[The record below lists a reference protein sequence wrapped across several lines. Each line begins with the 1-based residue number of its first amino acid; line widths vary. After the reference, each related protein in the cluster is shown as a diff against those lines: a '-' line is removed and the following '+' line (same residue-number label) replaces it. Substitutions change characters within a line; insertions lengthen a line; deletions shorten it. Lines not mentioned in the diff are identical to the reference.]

1 MRETRILEFKETIT
15 NTFLKTVS
23 AFSNYDGGT
32 ILFGVDDDGNVKGLP
47 DVKQACLDIENKI
60 NDSISPQPN
69 YTLEIQSNNQTIKLT
84 VSSGL
89 QKPYLYKSKAYKRND
104 TATIEVDTL
113 EFTRLVLDGKNIRFE
128 ELPCKDQD
136 LSFEILQRKLKESI
150 QIEAFNQDTLRTL
163 NLYDNVNGF
172 NNAAGLLADKNHFP
186 GIDIV
191 KFGENISIIQKRTT
205 VENTSVLDAYEKALA
220 VFRDYYQ
227 YEVIQGAD
235 RKKMEKIPEAAFREA
250 IANALIHRVWD
261 VDSHIRVSMFD
272 DRIEVVSPGG
282 LPSGITAEE
291 YLSGQYEV
299 IQGADRKKMEKIPEA
314 AFREAI
320 ANALIHRVW
329 DVDSHIRVSMFDD
342 RIEVV
347 SPGGLPSGITAEE
360 YLSGKL
366 SVLRNRN
373 LANVF
378 YRLGFVEIFGTG
390 ITRIKQLYAE
400 GLMKPDFEVSEN
412 SIKIVLPLFE
422 KDVNLTED
430 EKVIY
435 KLLSKTMLKP
445 ISEIAPYIPFG
456 KSKTTKLLKDMGEKG
471 VIAIEGK
478 GRGTKYIIK

>member
-1 MRETRILEFKETIT
+1 M
-15 NTFLKTVS
+15 
-23 AFSNYDGGT
+23 
-32 ILFGVDDDGNVKGLP
+32 
-47 DVKQACLDIENKI
+47 
-60 NDSISPQPN
+60 
-69 YTLEIQSNNQTIKLT
+69 
-84 VSSGL
+84 
-89 QKPYLYKSKAYKRND
+89 YKSKAYKRND

-113 EFTRLVLDGKNIRFE
+113 EFSRLVLDGKNIRFE
-128 ELPCKDQD
+128 ELPCKNQD
-136 LSFEILQRKLKESI
+136 LSFEVLQCKLKESI
-150 QIEAFNQDTLRTL
+150 QIETFNQDTLRIL

-186 GIDIV
+186 GIDVV

-205 VENTSVLDAYEKALA
+205 VENISILDAYEKALA

-261 VDSHIRVSMFD
+261 VDTHIRVSMFD
-272 DRIEVVSPGG
+272 DRV
-282 LPSGITAEE
+282 
-291 YLSGQYEV
+291 
-299 IQGADRKKMEKIPEA
+299 
-314 AFREAI
+314 
-320 ANALIHRVW
+320 
-329 DVDSHIRVSMFDD
+329 
-342 RIEVV
+342 EVV

-412 SIKIVLPLFE
+412 AIKIVLPHIIKCF
-422 KDVNLTED
+422 
-430 EKVIY
+430 
-435 KLLSKTMLKP
+435 
-445 ISEIAPYIPFG
+445 
-456 KSKTTKLLKDMGEKG
+456 LLKIQGFSTFHISVNKPQL
-471 VIAIEGK
+471 
-478 GRGTKYIIK
+478 

>member
-1 MRETRILEFKETIT
+1 MRETRTLEFKETIT

-32 ILFGVDDDGNVKGLP
+32 IFFGVDDDGNIKGLP

-60 NDSISPQPN
+60 NDSITPQPD
-69 YTLEIQSNNQTIKLT
+69 YTLEVQNNDQTIKLT
-84 VSSGL
+84 VKSGL

-113 EFTRLVLDGKNIRFE
+113 EFSRLVLDGKNIRFE
-128 ELPCKDQD
+128 ELPCKDQE
-136 LSFEILQRKLKESI
+136 LSFEILHRKLKETVR
-150 QIEAFNQDTLRTL
+150 IENFDKDTLKTL
-163 NLYDNVNGF
+163 NLYDDVNGF

-191 KFGENISIIQKRTT
+191 KFGENISIIQKRSTF
-205 VENTSVLDAYEKALA
+205 ENISVLEVYEKAID

-235 RKKMEKIPEAAFREA
+235 RKKMEKVPEAAFREA

-261 VDSHIRVSMFD
+261 VNSQIRVSMFD
-272 DRIEVVSPGG
+272 DRIEIVSPGG
-282 LPSGITAEE
+282 LLSGITE
-291 YLSGQYEV
+291 
-299 IQGADRKKMEKIPEA
+299 
-314 AFREAI
+314 
-320 ANALIHRVW
+320 
-329 DVDSHIRVSMFDD
+329 
-342 RIEVV
+342 
-347 SPGGLPSGITAEE
+347 EE

-400 GLMKPDFEVSEN
+400 SLIKPDFEVSEN
-412 SIKIVLPLFE
+412 AIEIVLPIFE
-422 KDVNLTED
+422 KNADLTED
-430 EKVIY
+430 EIVIY

-445 ISEIAPYIPFG
+445 ISEVAPYVPFG
-456 KSKTTKLLKDMGEKG
+456 KSKTIKLLKEMCQKG
-471 VIAIEGK
+471 VIAVEGK
-478 GRGTKYIIK
+478 GKGTKYIIR

>member
-1 MRETRILEFKETIT
+1 MRETRTLEFKEAIM

-32 ILFGVDDDGNVKGLP
+32 IFLGFDDDGNIKGLP
-47 DVKQACLDIENKI
+47 DVKPSCLDIENKI
-60 NDSISPQPN
+60 NDSISPQLN
-69 YTLEIQSNNQTIKLT
+69 YTLEIQNNDQTIKLT
-84 VSSGL
+84 VKSGL

-113 EFTRLVLDGKNIRFE
+113 ELSRLILDGKNIRFE
-128 ELPCKDQD
+128 ELPCKEQE
-136 LSFEILQRKLKESI
+136 LSFEVLHRKLKESI
-150 QIEAFNQDTLRTL
+150 QIETFNQDTLKTL
-163 NLYDNVNGF
+163 NLYDSVNGY

-186 GIDIV
+186 GIDLV

-205 VENTSVLDAYEKALA
+205 FENISVLDAYEKSIAI
-220 VFRDYYQ
+220 FRDYYQ

-261 VDSHIRVSMFD
+261 VDS
-272 DRIEVVSPGG
+272 
-282 LPSGITAEE
+282 
-291 YLSGQYEV
+291 Q
-299 IQGADRKKMEKIPEA
+299 
-314 AFREAI
+314 
-320 ANALIHRVW
+320 
-329 DVDSHIRVSMFDD
+329 IRVSMFDD

-390 ITRIKQLYAE
+390 ITRIKQLYE
-400 GLMKPDFEVSEN
+400 ESLVKPDFEISEN
-412 SIKIVLPLFE
+412 IIKIVLPIFE
-422 KDVNLTED
+422 NNLNLTED
-430 EKVIY
+430 ETIIY
-435 KLLSKTMLKP
+435 KVLSKTMLKP
-445 ISEIAPYIPFG
+445 ISEIAPYVPFG
-456 KSKTTKLLKDMGEKG
+456 KSKTTQLLKDMGQKG
-471 VIAIEGK
+471 VVIVEGK

>member
-32 ILFGVDDDGNVKGLP
+32 ILFGVDDDGNIKGLP

-60 NDSISPQPN
+60 NDNITPQPD
-69 YTLEIQSNNQTIKLT
+69 YTLEIQNNDQTIKLT
-84 VSSGL
+84 VKSGL

-113 EFTRLVLDGKNIRFE
+113 EFSRLVLDGKNIRFE
-128 ELPCKDQD
+128 ELPCKDQE
-136 LSFEILQRKLKESI
+136 LSFEILHRKLKETVR
-150 QIEAFNQDTLRTL
+150 IENFDKDTLKTL
-163 NLYDNVNGF
+163 NLYDDVNGF

-191 KFGENISIIQKRTT
+191 KFGENISIIQKRATF
-205 VENTSVLDAYEKALA
+205 ENISVLEVYEKAIE

-261 VDSHIRVSMFD
+261 VDSQIRVSMFD
-272 DRIEVVSPGG
+272 DRIDIVSPGG
-282 LPSGITAEE
+282 LPSGITE
-291 YLSGQYEV
+291 
-299 IQGADRKKMEKIPEA
+299 
-314 AFREAI
+314 
-320 ANALIHRVW
+320 
-329 DVDSHIRVSMFDD
+329 
-342 RIEVV
+342 
-347 SPGGLPSGITAEE
+347 EE

-366 SVLRNRN
+366 YVLRNRN

-390 ITRIKQLYAE
+390 STRIKQLYAE
-400 GLMKPDFEVSEN
+400 ALIKPDFEVSEN
-412 SIKIVLPLFE
+412 AIKIVLPIFE
-422 KDVNLTED
+422 KNADLTED
-430 EKVIY
+430 EIVVY

-445 ISEIAPYIPFG
+445 ISEVAPYVPFG
-456 KSKTTKLLKDMGEKG
+456 KSKTTKLLKEMCQKG
-471 VIAIEGK
+471 VITVEGK
-478 GRGTKYIIK
+478 GKGTKYIIS

>member
-23 AFSNYDGGT
+23 AFSNYNGGT
-32 ILFGVDDDGNVKGLP
+32 ILFGVDDDGNIKGLS
-47 DVKQACLDIENKI
+47 DAKQACLDIENKI
-60 NDSISPQPN
+60 NDSITPQPN
-69 YTLEIQSNNQTIKLT
+69 YTLEIQNNDQTIKLT
-84 VSSGL
+84 VKSGL

-113 EFTRLVLDGKNIRFE
+113 EFSRLVLDGKNISFE
-128 ELPCKDQD
+128 ELPCKDQK
-136 LSFEILQRKLKESI
+136 LSFEILHRRLKENI
-150 QIEAFNQDTLRTL
+150 QIQTFNQDTLKTL

-172 NNAAGLLADKNHFP
+172 NNAAGILADKNHFP

-191 KFGENISIIQKRTT
+191 KFGENINIIQKRATF
-205 VENTSVLDAYEKALA
+205 ENTSALDVYEKAID

-227 YEVIQGAD
+227 YEVIQGVD
-235 RKKMEKIPEAAFREA
+235 RKMIEKIPEAAFREA

-261 VDSHIRVSMFD
+261 VNSHVRVSMFD
-272 DRIEVVSPGG
+272 DRIEIVSPGG
-282 LPSGITAEE
+282 LPPGIT
-291 YLSGQYEV
+291 V
-299 IQGADRKKMEKIPEA
+299 
-314 AFREAI
+314 
-320 ANALIHRVW
+320 
-329 DVDSHIRVSMFDD
+329 
-342 RIEVV
+342 
-347 SPGGLPSGITAEE
+347 EE

-400 GLMKPDFEVSEN
+400 SLTKPDFEVSEN
-412 SIKIVLPLFE
+412 TIKIVLPVFE
-422 KDVNLTED
+422 TNVNLTED

-435 KLLSKTMLKP
+435 KFLSKTMLKP
-445 ISEIAPYIPFG
+445 ISEIAPYVPFG
-456 KSKTTKLLKDMGEKG
+456 KSKTTQLLKEMGEKG
-471 VIAIEGK
+471 VITIEGK

>member
-1 MRETRILEFKETIT
+1 MRISAYNIFNKSKMEAIDMRETRILEFKETIT

-32 ILFGVDDDGNVKGLP
+32 ILFGVDDDGNIKGLP

-60 NDSISPQPN
+60 NDSITPQPD
-69 YTLEIQSNNQTIKLT
+69 YTLEIQNNDQTIKLT
-84 VSSGL
+84 VKSGL

-113 EFTRLVLDGKNIRFE
+113 EFSRLVLDGKNIRFE
-128 ELPCKDQD
+128 ELPCKDQE
-136 LSFEILQRKLKESI
+136 LSFEILHRKLKETVR
-150 QIEAFNQDTLRTL
+150 IENFDKDTLKTL
-163 NLYDNVNGF
+163 NLYDDVNGF

-191 KFGENISIIQKRTT
+191 KFGENISIIQKRSTF
-205 VENTSVLDAYEKALA
+205 ENISVLEVYEKAIE

-261 VDSHIRVSMFD
+261 VDSQIRVSMFD
-272 DRIEVVSPGG
+272 DRIEIVSPGG
-282 LPSGITAEE
+282 LPSGITE
-291 YLSGQYEV
+291 
-299 IQGADRKKMEKIPEA
+299 
-314 AFREAI
+314 
-320 ANALIHRVW
+320 
-329 DVDSHIRVSMFDD
+329 
-342 RIEVV
+342 
-347 SPGGLPSGITAEE
+347 EE

-390 ITRIKQLYAE
+390 ITRIKQLYAD
-400 GLMKPDFEVSEN
+400 GLIKPDFEVSEN
-412 SIKIVLPLFE
+412 AIKIMLPVFE
-422 KDVNLTED
+422 KNADLTKD
-430 EKVIY
+430 EIIIY

-445 ISEIAPYIPFG
+445 ISEVAPYVPFG
-456 KSKTTKLLKDMGEKG
+456 KSKTTKLLKEMCQKG
-471 VIAIEGK
+471 VITVEGK
-478 GRGTKYIIK
+478 GKSTKYIIS

>member
-1 MRETRILEFKETIT
+1 MIAMRETRILEFKETIT

-23 AFSNYDGGT
+23 AFSNYNGGM

-69 YTLEIQSNNQTIKLT
+69 YMLELQNNDQTIKLT
-84 VSSGL
+84 VKSGL

-113 EFTRLVLDGKNIRFE
+113 EFSRLVLDGKNIRFE
-128 ELPCKDQD
+128 ELPCKDQE
-136 LSFEILQRKLKESI
+136 LSFEILHRKLKETVR
-150 QIEAFNQDTLRTL
+150 IENFDKDTLKTL
-163 NLYDNVNGF
+163 NLYDDVNGF

-191 KFGENISIIQKRTT
+191 KFGENISIIQKRSTF
-205 VENTSVLDAYEKALA
+205 ENISVLEVYEKAIE

-261 VDSHIRVSMFD
+261 VDSQIRVSMFD
-272 DRIEVVSPGG
+272 DRIDIVSPGG
-282 LPSGITAEE
+282 LPSGITE
-291 YLSGQYEV
+291 
-299 IQGADRKKMEKIPEA
+299 
-314 AFREAI
+314 
-320 ANALIHRVW
+320 
-329 DVDSHIRVSMFDD
+329 
-342 RIEVV
+342 
-347 SPGGLPSGITAEE
+347 EE

-366 SVLRNRN
+366 YVLRNRN

-390 ITRIKQLYAE
+390 STRIKQLYAE
-400 GLMKPDFEVSEN
+400 ALIKPDFEVSEN
-412 SIKIVLPLFE
+412 AIKIVLPIFE
-422 KDVNLTED
+422 KNADLTED
-430 EKVIY
+430 EIVVY

-445 ISEIAPYIPFG
+445 ISEVAPYVPFG
-456 KSKTTKLLKDMGEKG
+456 KSKTTKLLKEMCQKG
-471 VIAIEGK
+471 VITVEGK
-478 GRGTKYIIK
+478 GKGTKYIIS

>member
-1 MRETRILEFKETIT
+1 MRETRTLEFKETIT

-32 ILFGVDDDGNVKGLP
+32 IFFGVDDDGNIKGLP

-60 NDSISPQPN
+60 NDSITPQPD
-69 YTLEIQSNNQTIKLT
+69 YTLEVQNNDQTIKLT
-84 VSSGL
+84 VKRGL

-113 EFTRLVLDGKNIRFE
+113 EFSRLVLDGKNIRFE
-128 ELPCKDQD
+128 ELPCKDQE
-136 LSFEILQRKLKESI
+136 LSFEILHRKLKETVR
-150 QIEAFNQDTLRTL
+150 IENFDKDTLKTL
-163 NLYDNVNGF
+163 NLYDDVNGF

-191 KFGENISIIQKRTT
+191 KFGENISIIQKRSTF
-205 VENTSVLDAYEKALA
+205 ENISVLEVYEKAID

-235 RKKMEKIPEAAFREA
+235 RKKMEKVPEAAFREA

-261 VDSHIRVSMFD
+261 VNSQIRVSMFD
-272 DRIEVVSPGG
+272 DRIEIVSPGG
-282 LPSGITAEE
+282 LPSGITE
-291 YLSGQYEV
+291 
-299 IQGADRKKMEKIPEA
+299 
-314 AFREAI
+314 
-320 ANALIHRVW
+320 
-329 DVDSHIRVSMFDD
+329 
-342 RIEVV
+342 
-347 SPGGLPSGITAEE
+347 EE

-400 GLMKPDFEVSEN
+400 SLIKPDFEVSEN
-412 SIKIVLPLFE
+412 AIEIVLPIFE
-422 KDVNLTED
+422 KNADLTED
-430 EKVIY
+430 EIVIY

-445 ISEIAPYIPFG
+445 ISEVAPYVPFG
-456 KSKTTKLLKDMGEKG
+456 KSKTIKLLKEMCQKG
-471 VIAIEGK
+471 VIAVEGK
-478 GRGTKYIIK
+478 GKGTKYIIR

>member
-1 MRETRILEFKETIT
+1 MRETRTLEFKETIT

-32 ILFGVDDDGNVKGLP
+32 ILFGVDDDGNIKGLP

-60 NDSISPQPN
+60 NDSITPQPD
-69 YTLEIQSNNQTIKLT
+69 YTLEVQNNDQTIKLT
-84 VSSGL
+84 VKSGL

-113 EFTRLVLDGKNIRFE
+113 EFSRLVLDGKNIRFE
-128 ELPCKDQD
+128 ELPCKDQE
-136 LSFEILQRKLKESI
+136 LSFEILHRKLKEI
-150 QIEAFNQDTLRTL
+150 VRIENFDKDTLKTL
-163 NLYDNVNGF
+163 NLYDDVNGF

-191 KFGENISIIQKRTT
+191 KFGENISIIQKRSTF
-205 VENTSVLDAYEKALA
+205 ENISVLEVYEKAIE

-261 VDSHIRVSMFD
+261 VDSQIRVSMFD
-272 DRIEVVSPGG
+272 DRIEIVSPGG
-282 LPSGITAEE
+282 LPSGITE
-291 YLSGQYEV
+291 
-299 IQGADRKKMEKIPEA
+299 
-314 AFREAI
+314 
-320 ANALIHRVW
+320 
-329 DVDSHIRVSMFDD
+329 
-342 RIEVV
+342 
-347 SPGGLPSGITAEE
+347 EE

-378 YRLGFVEIFGTG
+378 YRLGFVEIFGMG

-400 GLMKPDFEVSEN
+400 ALIKPDFEVSEN
-412 SIKIVLPLFE
+412 AIKIVLPIFE
-422 KDVNLTED
+422 KNADLTKD
-430 EKVIY
+430 EIIIY

-445 ISEIAPYIPFG
+445 ISEVAPYVPFG
-456 KSKTTKLLKDMGEKG
+456 KSKTTKLLKEMCQKG
-471 VIAIEGK
+471 VITVEGK
-478 GRGTKYIIK
+478 GKGTKYIIR

>member
-23 AFSNYDGGT
+23 AFSNYNGGE
-32 ILFGVDDDGNVKGLP
+32 ILFGVDDDGNIKGLS

-69 YTLEIQSNNQTIKLT
+69 YTLGIQNNEKTIKLS
-84 VSSGL
+84 VKSGL

-113 EFTRLVLDGKNIRFE
+113 EFSRLVLEGKNIRFE
-128 ELPCKDQD
+128 ELPCKDQK
-136 LSFEILQRKLKESI
+136 LSFKILQSKLKENI
-150 QIEAFNQDTLRTL
+150 QIETFNKDTLKTL
-163 NLYDNVNGF
+163 NLYDDVNGF

-186 GIDIV
+186 GLDIV
-191 KFGENISIIQKRTT
+191 KFGEDISIIQKRITF
-205 VENTSVLDAYEKALA
+205 ENTSVLDIYEKALS

-235 RKKMEKIPEAAFREA
+235 RKRVEKIPEASFREA

-261 VDSHIRVSMFD
+261 VDSQIRVSMFD

-282 LPSGITAEE
+282 LPSGITE
-291 YLSGQYEV
+291 
-299 IQGADRKKMEKIPEA
+299 D
-314 AFREAI
+314 
-320 ANALIHRVW
+320 
-329 DVDSHIRVSMFDD
+329 
-342 RIEVV
+342 
-347 SPGGLPSGITAEE
+347 E

-390 ITRIKQLYAE
+390 ITRIKQIYSEASV
-400 GLMKPDFEVSEN
+400 KPSFEVSEN
-412 SIKIVLPLFE
+412 ATQIVLPIYE
-422 KDVNLTED
+422 ENANLTED
-430 EKVIY
+430 EKVVY
-435 KLLSKTMLKP
+435 KFLSKNIMKSM
-445 ISEIAPYIPFG
+445 SEIAPYISFG
-456 KSKTTKLLKDMGEKG
+456 KSKTTKLLKDMEQKG

-478 GRGTKYIIK
+478 GKGTKYRIK

>member
-32 ILFGVDDDGNVKGLP
+32 ILFGVDDDGNIKGLP

-60 NDSISPQPN
+60 NDNITPQPD
-69 YTLEIQSNNQTIKLT
+69 YTLEIQNNDQTIKLT
-84 VSSGL
+84 VKSGL

-113 EFTRLVLDGKNIRFE
+113 EFSRLVLDGKNIRFE
-128 ELPCKDQD
+128 ELPCKDQE
-136 LSFEILQRKLKESI
+136 LSFEILHRKLKETVR
-150 QIEAFNQDTLRTL
+150 IENFDKDTLKTL
-163 NLYDNVNGF
+163 NLYDDVNGF
-172 NNAAGLLADKNHFP
+172 NNAAGILADKNHFP

-191 KFGENISIIQKRTT
+191 KFGENISIIQKRSTF
-205 VENTSVLDAYEKALA
+205 ENISVLEVYEKAIE

-261 VDSHIRVSMFD
+261 VDSQIRVSMFD
-272 DRIEVVSPGG
+272 DRIEIVSPGG
-282 LPSGITAEE
+282 LPSGITE
-291 YLSGQYEV
+291 
-299 IQGADRKKMEKIPEA
+299 
-314 AFREAI
+314 
-320 ANALIHRVW
+320 
-329 DVDSHIRVSMFDD
+329 
-342 RIEVV
+342 
-347 SPGGLPSGITAEE
+347 EE

-366 SVLRNRN
+366 YVLRNRN

-390 ITRIKQLYAE
+390 STRIKQLYAE
-400 GLMKPDFEVSEN
+400 ALIKPDFEVSEN
-412 SIKIVLPLFE
+412 AIKIVLPIFE
-422 KDVNLTED
+422 KNADLTED
-430 EKVIY
+430 EIVVY

-445 ISEIAPYIPFG
+445 ISEVAPYVPFG
-456 KSKTTKLLKDMGEKG
+456 KSKTTKLLKEMCQKG
-471 VIAIEGK
+471 VITVEGK
-478 GRGTKYIIK
+478 GKGTKYIIS

>member
-23 AFSNYDGGT
+23 AFSNYDGGE
-32 ILFGVDDDGNVKGLP
+32 ILFGVDDDGNIKGLS

-69 YTLEIQSNNQTIKLT
+69 YTLEIQNNDQTIKLS
-84 VSSGL
+84 VKSGL

-104 TATIEVDTL
+104 TSTIEVDTL
-113 EFTRLVLDGKNIRFE
+113 EFSRLVLEGKNIRFE
-128 ELPCKDQD
+128 ELPCKDQE
-136 LSFEILQRKLKESI
+136 LSFEILQSNLKEKI
-150 QIEAFNQDTLRTL
+150 QIETFNKDTLKTL
-163 NLYDNVNGF
+163 NLYDDVNGF
-172 NNAAGLLADKNHFP
+172 NNAAGLLADKNYFP

-191 KFGENISIIQKRTT
+191 KFGENISIIQKRITF
-205 VENTSVLDAYEKALA
+205 ENTSVLDIYEKALS

-235 RKKMEKIPEAAFREA
+235 RKMVEKVPEAAFREA

-261 VDSHIRVSMFD
+261 VDSQIRVSMYD

-282 LPSGITAEE
+282 LPSGITE
-291 YLSGQYEV
+291 
-299 IQGADRKKMEKIPEA
+299 D
-314 AFREAI
+314 
-320 ANALIHRVW
+320 
-329 DVDSHIRVSMFDD
+329 
-342 RIEVV
+342 
-347 SPGGLPSGITAEE
+347 E

-390 ITRIKQLYAE
+390 ITRIKQVYSEASV
-400 GLMKPDFEVSEN
+400 KPSFEVSEN
-412 SIKIVLPLFE
+412 VIQIVLPMYE
-422 KDVNLTED
+422 ESTNLTED
-430 EKVIY
+430 EKVVY
-435 KLLSKTMLKP
+435 KLLSKNMLKSM
-445 ISEIAPYIPFG
+445 SEIAPYISFG
-456 KSKTTKLLKDMGEKG
+456 KSKTTKLLKDMEQKG

-478 GRGTKYIIK
+478 GKGTKYRIK